1 MSLKRNLHRTSL
13 ITYLFFIVLLSNKLW
28 SSQLINIYDD
38 SIDNN
43 YSPET
48 NNDPEFQSLPQNFE
62 YNGITCILKDYK
74 GYMWFGTGDGL
85 IRYDGN
91 NLYVYESDP
100 YDSTSLSHYSIN
112 TLFEDNDSNLWI
124 GTVSGLHLYNR
135 KKDDFINIG
144 HINTNLNRFVNSYIS
159 ALCMDNQSLLWV
171 GTIGDGINVYNTN
184 NQTVRNY
191 PYNIYDLDGISSYRI
206 NCITIDKDNNIWIG
220 TQNGLNLFSDKI
232 DGFKHFY
239 YEQGNPESLSN
250 NHIICLIVDREGNL
264 WIGTKDGSINK
275 LIKKDNSFLF
285 KRYNINTKEGSLSN
299 NSILSLCADKRN
311 NLWIGTENG
320 GLYQMNI
327 NTNNLKVFQVKEG
340 YLYSLNSNSIWSLY
354 SDYEG
359 RLWIGTY
366 NKGINVIDNEFN
378 KFESYQKN
386 AFDKNSLP
394 DNDIKG
400 FTEDKKGNIWI
411 ATDGGGICK
420 FDPIN
425 HQFNRI
431 IANSDQYK
439 ILANN
444 AIQNILYDSNNNL
457 WVGTWGGGI
466 DRFDM
471 NGIKIKNYKVECE
484 DGGGNNN
491 VFEMYEDSDGNIW
504 VGTAGSGLYQYSAIN
519 DTFNQI
525 ICENQSG
532 ILTRDTYVTAMLEDS
547 KRCFWVGTL
556 YGMVILKRNPDQK
569 YTCINLSQIDYPSLS
584 SNMIN
589 VIFED
594 SKKQLWFGTGDNGLN
609 LFNRQDS
616 TFTVFQNK
624 DGLPS
629 NSIRG
634 ILEDDNRFLWIMTNK
649 GLSKFNYDSL
659 SFRNYT
665 SEDGL
670 NSNEF
675 YRRSCLRAK
684 NGEFY
689 LGGENGFN
697 VFYPQNIKKNTF
709 IPPVCL
715 TNLKINNIQ
724 AEIGAK
730 DSPLKK
736 HIGETTEIT
745 LNHKQ
750 SSFTIEFVAL
760 NYTRP
765 ARNQFSYK
773 LEGFDN
779 DWNYIG
785 NNRSASYTN
794 IKPGKYIFMVKGSN
808 NDGVWNNHPTELK
821 ITIKPTIWKSWWAI
835 IIYIIL
841 LSVLTIISLKI
852 WNERIKIKNQL
863 KLEQLAREK
872 EHELNELN
880 IKFFTNIAHE
890 FRTPLSLIIAPLES
904 LINSVRE
911 NIKEKL
917 MVIYRNAERLLQLT
931 NNLMDIRKLEDGNTK
946 LKVQNRDILSFIKDV
961 SSFFYMNSKSHN
973 IDFKIESAENSIPG
987 WFDPEKL
994 ETILLNLLSN
1004 AFKFTSDNGKITVTA
1019 NVFNTSEIEKKY
1031 YKHIEKTDIDSKY
1044 IEIKISDT
1052 GTGILPEELPYIF
1065 DKFYQAKSSGIK
1077 KKSGTGIGLTLTKS
1091 LIDMHHGK
1099 IWVESIP
1106 EKDTCFAFILPVDLN
1121 AYNEDEIVF
1130 EPKDV
1135 LKSERIDNVDQIP
1148 ALVDMEN
1155 LPETNF
1161 DEEKPEILIVEDND
1175 ELRLF
1180 LANEL
1185 GKKYK
1190 ITQAENGKTGVDLA
1204 LSEIPD
1210 LIVSDILMPEYT
1222 GIDLCKTIKSDV
1234 RTSHIPVILLT
1245 AKTTINEQ
1253 IEGIK
1258 TGADAYITK
1267 PFNVQ
1272 FLFAKI
1278 NQLIQSRRKLYA
1290 HFSQDVYIMPNKM
1303 TDNEIDQ
1310 LFIQKAIDY
1319 IILNISDNNLNVEGL
1334 AVAMNMS
1341 RSNVY
1346 RKIKALT
1353 GKTIIE
1359 FIRIIRLKQAIK
1371 LMETNKFTLAEI
1383 AYQTGFTSPAYFTK
1397 SFKNQYGKPPSD
1409 YLAEKI

>member
-1 MSLKRNLHRTSL
+1 
-13 ITYLFFIVLLSNKLW
+13 
-28 SSQLINIYDD
+28 
-38 SIDNN
+38 
-43 YSPET
+43 
-48 NNDPEFQSLPQNFE
+48 
-62 YNGITCILKDYK
+62 
-74 GYMWFGTGDGL
+74 
-85 IRYDGN
+85 
-91 NLYVYESDP
+91 
-100 YDSTSLSHYSIN
+100 
-112 TLFEDNDSNLWI
+112 
-124 GTVSGLHLYNR
+124 
-135 KKDDFINIG
+135 
-144 HINTNLNRFVNSYIS
+144 IS
-159 ALCMDNQSLLWV
+159 ALCMDSQSLLWV

-184 NQTVRNY
+184 NQTVHNY
-191 PYNIYDLDGISSYRI
+191 PYNIDDPDGISSHRI
-206 NCITIDKDNNIWIG
+206 NCITVDKDNNIWIG

-232 DGFKHFY
+232 NRFKHFY
-239 YEQGNPESLSN
+239 HEQGNPESLSN
-250 NHIICLIVDREGNL
+250 NHIICLIIDREGNL

-285 KRYNINTKEGSLSN
+285 KRYNINTEEGSLSN
-299 NSILSLCADKRN
+299 NSILSLCTDKKN

-327 NTNNLKVFQVKEG
+327 ITNNLKVFRVKEG
-340 YLYSLNSNSIWSLY
+340 YLFSLNSNSIWSLY
-354 SDYEG
+354 NDYEG

-386 AFDKNSLP
+386 TFDKNSLP
-394 DNDIKG
+394 DNDVKG
-400 FTEDKKGNIWI
+400 FTEDKNGNIWI
-411 ATDGGGICK
+411 AMDGGGICR
-420 FDPIN
+420 FDPN
-425 HQFNRI
+425 SHQFDRFI
-431 IANSDQYK
+431 TNSDQYK

-444 AIQNILYDSNNNL
+444 AIQNILYDSNNDL

-471 NGIKIKNYKVECE
+471 NGMKIKNYKVECE

-491 VFEMYEDSDGNIW
+491 VFEMYEDLEGNIW
-504 VGTAGSGLYQYSAIN
+504 VGTAGSGLYKYSAI
-519 DTFNQI
+519 DDIFNLI

-532 ILTRDTYVTAMLEDS
+532 ILSKDTYVTAILEDS
-547 KRCFWVGTL
+547 ERCFWVGTL
-556 YGMVILKRNPDQK
+556 YGMVILKRTSNQK
-569 YTCINLSQIDYPSLS
+569 YTCINLSQGDYPSLS

-594 SKKQLWFGTGDNGLN
+594 SKKRLWFGTGDNGLN

-634 ILEDDNRFLWIMTNK
+634 ILEDDDGFLWIMTNK

-665 SEDGL
+665 CEDGL

-675 YRRSCLRAK
+675 YRRSCLGAK

-697 VFYPQNIKKNTF
+697 VFYPKNITNNKF
-709 IPPVCL
+709 IPPVYL
-715 TNLKINNIQ
+715 SNLKINNIQ

-765 ARNQFSYK
+765 AKNQFSYK
-773 LEGFDN
+773 LEGFDPDPDN
-779 DWNYIG
+779 YRDGWNYVG
-785 NNRSASYTN
+785 TRRLATYTN
-794 IKPGKYIFMVKGSN
+794 IKPGKYVFMVKGSN
-808 NDGVWNNHPTELK
+808 NDGVWNNHPTKLK
-821 ITIKPTIWKSWWAI
+821 ITIKPPVWRSWWAI

-841 LSVLTIISLKI
+841 LSVLTIISFKI

-904 LINSVRE
+904 LINSTRD

-946 LKVQNRDILSFIKDV
+946 LKVKNRDLLSFIKDV

-1019 NVFNTSEIEKKY
+1019 NVFSASEIEKKY
-1031 YKHIEKTDIDSKY
+1031 DKHIEKTNTDSKY
-1044 IEIKISDT
+1044 IEIKVSDN

-1091 LIDMHHGK
+1091 LINMHHGN

-1106 EKDTCFAFILPVDLN
+1106 EKETCFVFILPIDPN
-1121 AYNEDEIVF
+1121 AYREDEF
-1130 EPKDV
+1130 ESKSKDV
-1135 LKSERIDNVDQIP
+1135 LKSEIINNPDQTP
-1148 ALVDMEN
+1148 ALQVNMEE
-1155 LPETNF
+1155 LPEIESNK
-1161 DEEKPEILIVEDND
+1161 EKPEILIVEDND
-1175 ELRLF
+1175 ELRIF
-1180 LANEL
+1180 IANEL

-1190 ITQAENGKTGVDLA
+1190 VAQAENGMTGIDIA

-1210 LIVSDILMPEYT
+1210 LIVSDVLMPECS

-1253 IEGIK
+1253 IEGIE

-1272 FLFAKI
+1272 LLLAKI
-1278 NQLIQSRRKLYA
+1278 KQLIQSRRKLYA

-1303 TDNEIDQ
+1303 TENGMDQ

-1319 IILNISDNNLNVEGL
+1319 IILNISDKELNVEGL
-1334 AVAMNMS
+1334 ADAMNMS

-1353 GKTIIE
+1353 GNTIIE

-1371 LMETNKFTLAEI
+1371 LMETKKYTLAEI

-1397 SFKNQYGKPPSD
+1397 SFKDQYGKPPSE
-1409 YLAEKI
+1409 YLTE